1 MLIGLHETVRNR
13 AHIFNM
19 DGDGQFGKSLESVR
33 RHLRGS
39 KAKRILVGAAT
50 DPSALGALRAFQ
62 ETGRTHECA
71 IVGHNAEPEGR
82 KELREP
88 NTRLIGSVA
97 YFPEKY
103 GAQVMRLALD
113 LLEKKPTPPAVFMRH
128 QLVTAENVDHFYPN
142 DNLITLIKT
151 PA

>member
-1 MLIGLHETVRNR
+1 MITGAHETVRTR
-13 AHIFNM
+13 APIFNM
-19 DGDGQFGKSLESVR
+19 DGDCQFGRSLECVR
-33 RHLRGS
+33 RHLRSS

-62 ETGRTHECA
+62 ETGRTQECA

-142 DNLITLIKT
+142 DNLIRLIKT
-151 PA
+151 SA

>member
-1 MLIGLHETVRNR
+1 M
-13 AHIFNM
+13 
-19 DGDGQFGKSLESVR
+19 
-33 RHLRGS
+33 
-39 KAKRILVGAAT
+39 GAAT

-62 ETGRTHECA
+62 EAGRTQECA

-82 KELREP
+82 KELREA
-88 NTRLIGSVA
+88 NTRLIGSVG

-103 GAQVMRLALD
+103 GAQVMRLALEI
-113 LLEKKPTPPAVFMRH
+113 LEKKPTPPAVFIRH

-142 DNLITLIKT
+142 DNLIKLIKT

>member
-1 MLIGLHETVRNR
+1 M
-13 AHIFNM
+13 
-19 DGDGQFGKSLESVR
+19 
-33 RHLRGS
+33 
-39 KAKRILVGAAT
+39 
-50 DPSALGALRAFQ
+50 
-62 ETGRTHECA
+62 
-71 IVGHNAEPEGR
+71 GHNAEPEGR

-142 DNLITLIKT
+142 DNLIRLIKT
-151 PA
+151 SA